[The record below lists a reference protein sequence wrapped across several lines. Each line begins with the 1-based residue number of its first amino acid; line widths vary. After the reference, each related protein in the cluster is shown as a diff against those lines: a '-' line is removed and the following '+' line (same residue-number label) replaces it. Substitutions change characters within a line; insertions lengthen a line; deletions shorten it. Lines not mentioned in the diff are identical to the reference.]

1 MKITRKQL
9 RKIIEEQGF
18 TKVDALSDS
27 GEFDE
32 VFYAADLPK
41 LIQATDGYFE
51 AAEIKAIKDFIYKI
65 IKEEFPDAEL
75 IDVYENLG
83 GTIR

>member
-1 MKITRKQL
+1 MKITRQQL
-9 RKIIEEQGF
+9 RKIIQEQGF
-18 TKVDALSDS
+18 TKVDAVSDS
-27 GEFDE
+27 GGFDE

-51 AAEIKAIKDFIYKI
+51 EAEIKAIKDFIYKI
-65 IKEEFPDAEL
+65 VKEGFPDEEL

-83 GTIR
+83 GR

>member
-9 RKIIEEQGF
+9 RSLIQEQGF
-18 TKVDALSDS
+18 TKVDAVSDS
-27 GEFDE
+27 GEFDK

-51 AAEIKAIKDFIYKI
+51 PAEVKAIKDFIYKI
-65 IKEEFPDAEL
+65 VKEEFPDEEL

-83 GTIR
+83 GR